1 MIRLQPP
8 SMAVLTNGET
18 GSTGGGDAPETSSS
32 PNLKIS
38 LKLKDTEIAKLK
50 RERDDAQAALEKVK
64 EKNRMLV
71 SILSQA
77 ETKEK
82 AQILYKME
90 QLKAERTE
98 FSSELTRMSTELEQ
112 ERTRTRELAKE
123 LRKYQVRWLL
133 FLPYQKVKV
142 HLISLFQDKR
152 KSSTKPE

>member
-1 MIRLQPP
+1 
-8 SMAVLTNGET
+8 MATLTNGVSS
-18 GSTGGGDAPETSSS
+18 STGGGDAPETSSS

-142 HLISLFQDKR
+142 HLISLFQHKR

>member
-1 MIRLQPP
+1 
-8 SMAVLTNGET
+8 MATLTNGESS
-18 GSTGGGDAPETSSS
+18 STGGGDAPETSSS

-50 RERDDAQAALEKVK
+50 RERDDAQASLEKVK

-133 FLPYQKVKV
+133 LLPYQKVKD

-152 KSSTKPE
+152 KSSSKPE